1 MANETTKLKTRI
13 EQKIIYRF
21 LSLNSIIDFT
31 GFFFYLEV
39 DKLFVV

>member
-31 GFFFYLEV
+31 VFFYLEV